1 MSPTTTRRGRG
12 VLAAVLCA
20 LVLTACGGS
29 DGTDGT
35 RGGYISGDGTYT
47 VVAPEDRKDAPD
59 LQGEDLDGDPLALS
73 DFAGQVVVVNVWGS
87 WCPPCRAEEPILT
100 AVAEDLA
107 DDGVQFVG
115 IATRDVAGARAFERS
130 REVPY
135 PSFADDA
142 GTYAVQFA
150 DSLPTMAT
158 PTTWIID
165 ADGKV
170 AVRYLGPFETESTLR
185 GLIEDVQESAS

>member
-1 MSPTTTRRGRG
+1 MNVLPRRARG
-12 VLAAVLCA
+12 VLAVVLCS
-20 LVLTACGGS
+20 LVLTACGGA

-47 VVAPEDRKDAPD
+47 VVDAADRKDAPA
-59 LQGEDLDGDPLALS
+59 LEGEDLHGDPLSLEQ
-73 DFAGQVVVVNVWGS
+73 FAGEVVVVNVWGS
-87 WCPPCRAEEPILT
+87 WCPPCRAEEPILS
-100 AVAEDLA
+100 AVAADLA

-115 IATRDVAGARAFERS
+115 IATRDVAGARAFERA
-130 REVPY
+130 RDVPY

-170 AVRYLGPFETESTLR
+170 AVRYLGPFTSEATLR
-185 GLIEDVQESAS
+185 GLIEDVQGSAS

>member
-1 MSPTTTRRGRG
+1 MNVLPRRARG
-12 VLAAVLCA
+12 VLAVALCS
-20 LVLTACGGS
+20 LVLSACGGS

-35 RGGYISGDGTYT
+35 RGGYISGDGSY
-47 VVAPEDRKDAPD
+47 VVVDAPDRKDAPE
-59 LQGEDLDGDPLALS
+59 LEGEDLEGEPLSLEQ
-73 DFAGQVVVVNVWGS
+73 FAGKVVVVNVWGS
-87 WCPPCRAEEPILT
+87 WCPPCRAEEPILS
-100 AVAEDLA
+100 AVARELA
-107 DDGVQFVG
+107 DDDVQFVG
-115 IATRDVAGARAFERS
+115 IATRDVAGARAFERA

-170 AVRYLGPFETESTLR
+170 AVRYLGPFTSESTLR
-185 GLIEDVQESAS
+185 GLIEDVQGSRS

>member
-1 MSPTTTRRGRG
+1 MNALSRRAR
-12 VLAAVLCA
+12 AVLVVVLSA

-35 RGGYISGDGTYT
+35 RGGYISGDGTY
-47 VVAPEDRKDAPD
+47 VVVDAADRRPAPD
-59 LQGEDLDGDPLALS
+59 LEGEDLEGEPLSLEQ
-73 DFAGQVVVVNVWGS
+73 FAGQVVVVNVWGS
-87 WCPPCRAEEPILT
+87 WCPPCRAEEPILS
-100 AVAEDLA
+100 AVARDMA

-115 IATRDVAGARAFERS
+115 IATRDVAGARAFERA
-130 REVPY
+130 RDVPY

-170 AVRYLGPFETESTLR
+170 AVRYLGPFTSESTLR
-185 GLIEDVQESAS
+185 GLVEDVQGSRS